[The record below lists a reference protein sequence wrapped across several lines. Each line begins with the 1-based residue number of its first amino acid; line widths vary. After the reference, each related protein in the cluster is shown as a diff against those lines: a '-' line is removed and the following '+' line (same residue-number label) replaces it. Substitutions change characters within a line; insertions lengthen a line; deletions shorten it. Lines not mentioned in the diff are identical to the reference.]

1 MSISLSYV
9 RINDLISK
17 LKKKSPLGGQGM
29 HPGTRALF
37 KEGPGLNASRMVVL
51 VVNRVRHGATL

>member
-1 MSISLSYV
+1 M

-29 HPGTRALF
+29 HPVARALS
-37 KEGPGLNASRMVVL
+37 KEGPGPNASRMVVL
-51 VVNRVRHGATL
+51 VENRGVMVSTL